1 MVRLRSGLASTEE
14 FDACQRWRQASPEHE
29 RAWSRLDGVNQQF
42 KTLPGELVHATFER
56 AAAARRRVSRRT
68 VLKSVALVAGVG
80 TLSLAA
86 QHPAR
91 RFWHGATAAHRT
103 ATGEQRLLALVDG
116 GSVRLNTATALDLR
130 LADQPACIDLWQ
142 GEVLVHCVREL
153 AVRTAHGLVSA
164 QGGSRFS
171 VRQMEDGHSTQVQVL
186 DGQVEALAQGQ
197 SQAVRVSKGEQL
209 RFSSQEAPATD
220 AVQPAN
226 ADALSWVDGV
236 LVARQMRL
244 ADFVAEL
251 GRYRAGWLRCA
262 EDAMALRL
270 SGVFP
275 LADPERV
282 LAAVERTLPVRSR
295 RLSRYWVTLQ
305 RV

>member
-29 RAWSRLDGVNQQF
+29 RAWSRLDAVNQQI
-42 KTLPGELVHATFER
+42 KALPGELAHATFDR
-56 AAAARRRVSRRT
+56 AAAARRRVGRRAM
-68 VLKSVALVAGVG
+68 LKSVVLVGGVGALGLVAR
-80 TLSLAA
+80 
-86 QHPAR
+86 QPAR

-103 ATGEQRLLALVDG
+103 ATGEQQLLALADG

-130 LADQPACIDLWQ
+130 LAETPACIDLWQ
-142 GEVLVHCVREL
+142 GEVLVQCVREL
-153 AVRTAHGLVSA
+153 AVRTAHGLIRA

-171 VRQMEDGHSTQVQVL
+171 VRQMDDGRSTQVQVL
-186 DGQVEALAQGQ
+186 DGQVRARAEGQ
-197 SQAVRVSKGEQL
+197 AQAVLVRQGEQW
-209 RFSSQEAPATD
+209 RFGADQRP
-220 AVQPAN
+220 VQPAN
-226 ADALSWVDGV
+226 ADAVSWVDGV

-262 EDAMALRL
+262 EDAMELRL

-282 LAAVERTLPVRSR
+282 LAAIERTLPVRSR
-295 RLSRYWVTLQ
+295 RVSRYWMTLQ
-305 RV
+305 RL